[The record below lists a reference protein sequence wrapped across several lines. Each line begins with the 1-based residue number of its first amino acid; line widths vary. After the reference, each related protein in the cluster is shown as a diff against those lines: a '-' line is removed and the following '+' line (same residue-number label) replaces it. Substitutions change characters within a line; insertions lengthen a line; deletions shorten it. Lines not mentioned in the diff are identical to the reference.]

1 MLRYLFRLHRW
12 GMIGYSLVLAFSTYV
27 QSSAYQQ
34 AAGTTPASRAAFARS
49 MGALAAQ
56 LSYLLPSPHRL
67 DTLAGYVAWRSYG
80 PLPLVLMVWAIAAA
94 AGAVR
99 SDEEKQLVDCWL
111 AEGVSRARLVAARLA
126 AFAAASL
133 VACAAGG
140 IIALLGAARV
150 EPLGL
155 GPAAGQTL
163 ALWLFSV
170 SSFSLCYLV
179 AQLASTTRGAQAA
192 GAALLLVLYLCNVL
206 GRTQPSLD
214 WLAWVS
220 PFRWYDATDALPPGG
235 HVDVAGILLSLA
247 AALAAT
253 VLSALA
259 FARRDLRRQLFA
271 RQVGTRRTRDGAP
284 SQLLTWPV
292 GRLLYRQRSVLLG
305 WGAIVAVLAVFMVSL
320 AWGAVDSLNGVPAMH
335 AWLTHGGGDP
345 YRGFIA
351 TFWFGI
357 AQLLLAGFA
366 IHVVSIWG
374 ADDTEGILAAELSTP
389 RHRWAI
395 LAERAIAATVGIV
408 LLVAVGSLLTEIAA
422 TASGSSLDAAAVFQA
437 SWLLI
442 PFALTFAAVGA
453 IADAE
458 WPRAV
463 VGVLGG
469 LAFFSYVVYEL
480 TPLMNWPS
488 WASNFSVFQLYG
500 TPLLTGVNW
509 AGLWAML
516 AIVLAG
522 FGLAT
527 VLMQRREVVT

>member
-1 MLRYLFRLHRW
+1 
-12 GMIGYSLVLAFSTYV
+12 MIGYSLVAAFSTYV
-27 QSSAYQQ
+27 QSSAFEQ
-34 AAGTTPASRAAFARS
+34 AAGATPASRAAFARS

-56 LSYLLPSPHRL
+56 LSYLLPPPHRL

-80 PLPLVLMVWAIAAA
+80 SLPLILMVWAIASA

-99 SDEEKQLVDCWL
+99 GDEEKQLVDSWL
-111 AEGVSRARLVAARLA
+111 AQGVSRARLVAGRLA

-133 VACAAGG
+133 VACAVGG
-140 IIALLGAARV
+140 VFALLGAARV
-150 EPLGL
+150 DPLGL
-155 GPAAGQTL
+155 GPVAGQTL
-163 ALWLFSV
+163 ALWLFAV
-170 SSFSLCYLV
+170 TSFSLCYLV
-179 AQLASTTRGAQAA
+179 AQLASTTRGAQAG
-192 GAALLLVLYLCNVL
+192 GAALMMVLYICNVL
-206 GRTQPSLD
+206 GRTQHSLD
-214 WLAWVS
+214 WLAWAS
-220 PFRWYDATDALPPGG
+220 PFRWYDATDVLPPGG
-235 HVDVAGILLSLA
+235 HLDVVGLVLSLA
-247 AALAAT
+247 TALAAA

-259 FARRDLRRQLFA
+259 FARRDLRRPLFPRRVSTRRA
-271 RQVGTRRTRDGAP
+271 RQAAP
-284 SQLLTWPV
+284 SPLLTWPV

-320 AWGAVDSLNGVPAMH
+320 ARGTVDSLNGLPAMH
-335 AWLTHGGGDP
+335 AWLTRGSGGDP

-366 IHVVSIWG
+366 IHIVSIWG

-389 RHRWAI
+389 RHRWAV
-395 LAERAIAATVGIV
+395 LAERAVAAVFGIA
-408 LLVAVGSLLTEIAA
+408 LLAAAGSLLTGIAA
-422 TASGSSLDAAAVFQA
+422 AASGTRLDAAGVFQA

-453 IADAE
+453 VADAE

-463 VGVLGG
+463 VGVLGA
-469 LAFFSYVVYEL
+469 LAFLSYMIYEL
-480 TPLMNWPS
+480 APLLNWPS
-488 WASNFSVFQLYG
+488 WLSNLSVFQLYG

-516 AIVLAG
+516 AIVVVG